1 MPKTRKDPYRGRN
14 CKLCKGHFIPTT
26 KNSKNAD
33 GQEFCCDAHR
43 KEFWKYGSLPFAKM
57 AHRMEKR
64 MREIAREEI
73 ASALDLD
80 AEFERIREQYL
91 NGPITTSTEQNF
103 NAEFDRLTRIK
114 ERLTGKGP
122 IGREAAQALVDSFS
136 PSRQRAELERD

>member
-1 MPKTRKDPYRGRN
+1 MPKTRKDPYRGRT

-73 ASALDLD
+73 NAALDSALSRL
-80 AEFERIREQYL
+80 RESPL
-91 NGPITTSTEQNF
+91 VHENLQNM
-103 NAEFDRLTRIK
+103 I
-114 ERLTGKGP
+114 
-122 IGREAAQALVDSFS
+122 
-136 PSRQRAELERD
+136 RAEMGNAPAWNRGAS